1 MRAAT
6 EDARDLHDL
15 VARRVAGEPLEQVL
29 GWAELAGV
37 RVGLR
42 PGVFVPRRRST
53 LLVRAALDH
62 LAGTADDRPA
72 VVVDLCC
79 GSGALGLAVASRW
92 GSALDLHAADL
103 DPVAVACAR
112 ENLDLLGTA
121 HEGDLLDALP
131 ADLRGRVD
139 VMVVNAPY
147 VPTAALPLMPR
158 EARDHEP
165 VHTLDGGPDGLELHR
180 RVAAGAGSWVRH
192 GGVVLLETSPEQA
205 PGSTAAFDAAAW
217 DTVVLVDD
225 DVAGTC
231 VQATRR

>member
-1 MRAAT
+1 M
-6 EDARDLHDL
+6 
-15 VARRVAGEPLEQVL
+15 AGQPLEQVV

-131 ADLRGRVD
+131 ANLRGRVD

-165 VHTLDGGPDGLELHR
+165 VHTLDGGPDDRLTSDPHR
-180 RVAAGAGSWVRH
+180 SPGAQCRR
-192 GGVVLLETSPEQA
+192 
-205 PGSTAAFDAAAW
+205 TAQPKRPAQRRI
-217 DTVVLVDD
+217 
-225 DVAGTC
+225 DVAYGPAS
-231 VQATRR
+231 ATGAPRRPGR